1 MKRLLSAFVLV
12 AICVTAFAQVTV
24 TSSNY
29 YGTGNTVRDTYVVA
43 NDLTDSVATTSIV
56 NNPFVLDNSLR
67 SLFEAYNMIDT
78 AFYDE
83 PRTEGEFTDETFS
96 VADDNG
102 MRMHLKVTDEK
113 AVCLGVSGALS
124 QLGLND
130 NIEVPFED
138 EMDVIT
144 FPAQL
149 NSQTNSIAH
158 GLYLEHISA
167 LQETFNEFGSYGP
180 MIYQFVT
187 DEYDSIMID
196 IQVTYNSEFDETG
209 SLTLSGSRMMQG
221 EYEYLREK
229 RQYSYVTN
237 MYMQRN
243 GSEEFTIISECTLT
257 NSMFTMF
264 FGSETINLGEAL
276 ESMMGLSF
284 PITSTSVTLNY
295 WRADDNYPIVEMSTN
310 PNLTHSKR
318 LAIRYEEHE
327 TSCIVI
333 ENAKIEIFPNPTT
346 DFLNIETEEITN
358 GTISIYSVNGSLVK
372 EDVLSGSHNSINV
385 NALGNGNYFYT
396 ISCGDKEISGKFAK
410 N

>member
-12 AICVTAFAQVTV
+12 AICATAFAQVTV

-102 MRMHLKVTDEK
+102 MRMHIKVTDEK
-113 AVCLGVSGALS
+113 AVCLGISGALA
-124 QLGLND
+124 QMGLND
-130 NIEVPFED
+130 DMELEFDEPMEVIE
-138 EMDVIT
+138 
-144 FPAQL
+144 FPAAL
-149 NSQTNSIAH
+149 NSEKNSTAH
-158 GLYLEHISA
+158 GSYLKHISEM
-167 LQETFNEFGSYGP
+167 QNTFNAIQGGS
-180 MIYQFVT
+180 MIYGFVT
-187 DEYDSIMID
+187 AEYDSVSID
-196 IQVTYNSEFDETG
+196 MQVTYNSTFDEAGT
-209 SLTLSGSRMMQG
+209 LTLSGDMMLQG
-221 EYEYLREK
+221 VYEYLREN
-229 RQYSYVTN
+229 RQYTYITN
-237 MYMQRN
+237 MYLHRI
-243 GSEEFTIISECTLT
+243 GGEFQNINECTLT
-257 NSMFTMF
+257 NDLFAMY
-264 FGSETINLGEAL
+264 FGTATINLGEAL
-276 ESMMGLSF
+276 STMMGMNF
-284 PITSTSVTLNY
+284 PISSTTTTLNY
-295 WRADDNYPIVEMSTN
+295 WTANDNYPILEMITNANASGVKKLAVRYGENEVCVESQIISAN
-310 PNLTHSKR
+310 
-318 LAIRYEEHE
+318 IY
-327 TSCIVI
+327 
-333 ENAKIEIFPNPTT
+333 PNPTT
-346 DFLNIETEEITN
+346 DFLNIEMEEMGEATLR
-358 GTISIYSVNGSLVK
+358 IYSVNGSLVK

>member
-12 AICVTAFAQVTV
+12 AICATAFAQVTV

-102 MRMHLKVTDEK
+102 MRMHIKVTDEK
-113 AVCLGVSGALS
+113 AVCLGISGALA
-124 QLGLND
+124 QMGLND
-130 NIEVPFED
+130 DMELKFDEPMEVIE
-138 EMDVIT
+138 
-144 FPAQL
+144 FPAAL
-149 NSQTNSIAH
+149 NSEKNNTAH
-158 GLYLEHISA
+158 GSYLKHISEM
-167 LQETFNEFGSYGP
+167 QNTFNAIQGGS
-180 MIYQFVT
+180 MIYGFVT
-187 DEYDSIMID
+187 AEYDSVSID
-196 IQVTYNSEFDETG
+196 MQVTYHSTFDEAGT
-209 SLTLSGSRMMQG
+209 LTLSGDMMQQG
-221 EYEYLREK
+221 VYEYLREN
-229 RQYSYVTN
+229 RQYTYITN
-237 MYMQRN
+237 MYLHRIGGDFQN
-243 GSEEFTIISECTLT
+243 INECTLT
-257 NSMFTMF
+257 NDLFAMY
-264 FGSETINLGEAL
+264 FGTATINLGEAL
-276 ESMMGLSF
+276 ATMMGISF
-284 PITSTSVTLNY
+284 PISSTTTTLNY
-295 WRADDNYPIVEMSTN
+295 WTANDNYPILEMITNANASGVKKLAVRYGENEVCVEIQIISAN
-310 PNLTHSKR
+310 
-318 LAIRYEEHE
+318 IY
-327 TSCIVI
+327 
-333 ENAKIEIFPNPTT
+333 PNPTT
-346 DFLNIETEEITN
+346 DFLNIEMEEMGEATLR
-358 GTISIYSVNGSLVK
+358 IYSVNGSLVK

>member
-102 MRMHLKVTDEK
+102 MRMHIKVTDEK
-113 AVCLGVSGALS
+113 AVCLGISGALA
-124 QLGLND
+124 QMGLND
-130 NIEVPFED
+130 DMELKFDEPMEVIE
-138 EMDVIT
+138 
-144 FPAQL
+144 FPAAF
-149 NSQTNSIAH
+149 NSEKNSTAH
-158 GLYLEHISA
+158 GSYLKHISEM
-167 LQETFNEFGSYGP
+167 QNTFNAIQGGS
-180 MIYQFVT
+180 MIYGFVT
-187 DEYDSIMID
+187 AEYDSVSID
-196 IQVTYNSEFDETG
+196 MQVTYHSTFDEAGT
-209 SLTLSGSRMMQG
+209 LTLSGDMMLQG
-221 EYEYLREK
+221 VYEYLREN
-229 RQYSYVTN
+229 RQYTYITN
-237 MYMQRN
+237 MYLHRIGGDFQN
-243 GSEEFTIISECTLT
+243 INECTLT
-257 NSMFTMF
+257 NDLFAMY
-264 FGSETINLGEAL
+264 FGTATINLGEAL
-276 ESMMGLSF
+276 ATMMGISF
-284 PITSTSVTLNY
+284 PISSTTTTLNY
-295 WRADDNYPIVEMSTN
+295 WTANDNYPILEMITNANASGVKKLAVRYGENEVCVESQIIPAN
-310 PNLTHSKR
+310 
-318 LAIRYEEHE
+318 IY
-327 TSCIVI
+327 
-333 ENAKIEIFPNPTT
+333 PNPTT
-346 DFLNIETEEITN
+346 DFLNIEMEEMGEATLR
-358 GTISIYSVNGSLVK
+358 IYSVNGSLLK
-372 EDVLSGSHNSINV
+372 EEVLIGSHNSINV